1 MASAFKSVFLGMEIV
16 LLLIGLAAGALLGF
30 LAARLSHKSQ
40 PSADAALQMEKTRL
54 EERIHLL
61 GTEREKLEQV
71 WNDQLKKIEADLID
85 ERKRSFELQARVSQL
100 DEANRNLEEKIK
112 NDKTELE
119 QIQQKFKAEFE
130 VLANKILE
138 DKSSR
143 FAEQNK
149 TNLDIILNPLRE
161 KISSFEKQVQET
173 YDKELRDKLSLQ
185 SEIKRLVE
193 LNQQVSE
200 QANNLAH
207 ALKGD
212 TKTQGNWGELV
223 LEKVLERSGLKKDI
237 EYRTQ
242 VSGTYEDGGRVQPD
256 VVVFLPDEK
265 HIIIDSKVS
274 LVAYERMVNAETEE
288 ERQKSA
294 RAHVDSVKQHIKQ
307 LGEKDYTQ
315 ITQLHTPDFVLM
327 FMPIEAAFSAAIQ
340 QDPELFNIAWDKK
353 IVLVSPTTLLATL
366 RTIAS
371 IWKQERQVQNAL
383 EIAKSAGDM
392 YDKLVGFSEDMIE
405 VGKSMDKSKK
415 VYEEAMN
422 KLSTGKGNLIRRAE
436 HLRELGAKTEKRLNQ
451 ALINKSTNQL
461 EE

>member
-1 MASAFKSVFLGMEIV
+1 MEIV
-16 LLLIGLAAGALLGF
+16 VLLIGLAVGALLGY

-40 PSADAALQMEKTRL
+40 PSDDAVLKMEKLRL
-54 EERIHLL
+54 QERIHFM
-61 GTEREKLEQV
+61 ESEHQKMQKIWDE
-71 WNDQLKKIEADLID
+71 QLKKRDEDLQE
-85 ERKRSFELQARVSQL
+85 ERKRAFQLQARLSQL
-100 DEANRNLEEKIK
+100 EEANRNLEEKIK
-112 NDKTELE
+112 NDKTELD

-149 TNLDIILNPLRE
+149 LNLDNILNPLRE

-173 YDKELRDKLSLQ
+173 YDKELRDKLNLQ

-223 LEKVLERSGLKKDI
+223 LEKVLERSGLKKYI

-256 VVVFLPDEK
+256 VVVFLPDDK

-274 LVAYERMVNAETEE
+274 LVAYERMVNAESEE
-288 ERQKSA
+288 ERQKFA
-294 RAHVDSVKQHIKQ
+294 KAHVDSVKHHIKQ

-340 QDPELFNIAWDKK
+340 QEPELFNIAWEKK

-383 EIAKSAGDM
+383 KIAKSAGAM
-392 YDKLVGFSEDMIE
+392 YDKFVGFTEDMLE
-405 VGKSMDKSKK
+405 VGKALDKSKK

-422 KLSTGKGNLIRRAE
+422 KLSTGKGNLVHKAE
-436 HLRELGAKTEKRLNQ
+436 QLRELGAKTEKRLHQ
-451 ALINKSTNQL
+451 GLINKASNQL

>member
-1 MASAFKSVFLGMEIV
+1 MEIV
-16 LLLIGLAAGALLGF
+16 FLLIGLAAGAILGF
-30 LAARLSHKSQ
+30 LAARLSHQSKTT
-40 PSADAALQMEKTRL
+40 ADTALQLEKARL
-54 EERIHLL
+54 EERIHFMESEHQNL
-61 GTEREKLEQV
+61 KKI
-71 WNDQLKKIEADLID
+71 WDDQLKKRDEDLQE
-85 ERKRSFELQARVSQL
+85 ERKRAFQMQAQLSQL
-100 DEANRNLEEKIK
+100 EEANRNLEQKIK
-112 NDKTELE
+112 NDKAELE

-138 DKSSR
+138 DKTQR
-143 FAEQNK
+143 FVEQNK
-149 TNLDIILNPLRE
+149 SNLDIILNPLRE

-173 YDKELRDKLSLQ
+173 YDKELRDKLNLQ

-223 LEKVLERSGLKKDI
+223 LEKVLERSGLKKDV

-256 VVVFLPDEK
+256 VVVFLPDDK

-274 LVAYERMVNAETEE
+274 LVAYERMVNAESEE
-288 ERQKSA
+288 ERQKFA
-294 RAHVDSVKQHIKQ
+294 KAHVDSVKHHIKQ

-327 FMPIEAAFSAAIQ
+327 FMPIEAAFSVAIQ
-340 QDPELFNIAWDKK
+340 QEPELFNIAWDKK

-383 EIAKSAGDM
+383 DIAKSAGDM
-392 YDKLVGFSEDMIE
+392 YDKFVGFTEDMIE
-405 VGKSMDKSKK
+405 VGKALDKSKK
-415 VYEEAMN
+415 AYEDAMN
-422 KLSTGKGNLIRRAE
+422 KLSTGKGNLVRRAE
-436 HLRELGAKTEKRLNQ
+436 HLRELGAKTEKRLHQ
-451 ALINKSTNQL
+451 GLLNKASNHL

>member
-1 MASAFKSVFLGMEIV
+1 MEI
-16 LLLIGLAAGALLGF
+16 LLLFIGLAAGAIIGY
-30 LAARLSHKSQ
+30 LAARLVQKNQNTS
-40 PSADAALQMEKTRL
+40 DASLQMEKTRL
-54 EERIHLL
+54 EERIHWM
-61 GTEREKLEQV
+61 ELEHQKMQNI
-71 WNDQLKKIEADLID
+71 WDDQLKKRDDDLLQ
-85 ERKRSFELQARVSQL
+85 ERKKLFEMQAQL
-100 DEANRNLEEKIK
+100 SKLEEANRNLEEKIR
-112 NDKTELE
+112 NDKAELE
-119 QIQQKFKAEFE
+119 QLQQKFKTEFE

-138 DKSSR
+138 DKSNR

-149 TNLDIILNPLRE
+149 ANLDIIINPLRE

-173 YDKELRDKLSLQ
+173 YDKELRDKLNLQ
-185 SEIKRLVE
+185 NEIKRLIE

-242 VSGTYEDGGRVQPD
+242 VSGTYEEGGRVQPD
-256 VVVFLPDEK
+256 VVVFLPDDK

-274 LVAYERMVNAETEE
+274 LVAYERMVNAESEE
-288 ERQKSA
+288 ERQKFA
-294 RAHVDSVKQHIKQ
+294 RAHVDSVKNHIKQ

-327 FMPIEAAFSAAIQ
+327 FMPIEAAFSAAMQ

-366 RTIAS
+366 RTVAS
-371 IWKQERQVQNAL
+371 MWKQERQVQNAL

-392 YDKLVGFSEDMIE
+392 VDKLVGFTEDMIE
-405 VGKSMDKSKK
+405 VGNFMDKSKK
-415 VYEEAMN
+415 RYEDAMN

-436 HLRELGAKTEKRLNQ
+436 YLRELGAKAEKRFNQ
-451 ALINKSTNQL
+451 ALINKSNEQL
-461 EE
+461 ED

>member
-1 MASAFKSVFLGMEIV
+1 MEIV
-16 LLLIGLAAGALLGF
+16 LLLIGLAVGVLVGF
-30 LAARLSHKSQ
+30 LVARLLHKSQ
-40 PSADAALQMEKTRL
+40 PSDDAVLKMEKLRL
-54 EERIHLL
+54 EERIHFM
-61 GTEREKLEQV
+61 ESEHQKMQKIWDE
-71 WNDQLKKIEADLID
+71 QLKKRDEDLQE
-85 ERKRSFELQARVSQL
+85 ERKRAFQLQARLSQL
-100 DEANRNLEEKIK
+100 EEANRNLEDKMK
-112 NDKTELE
+112 NDKLELE

-138 DKSSR
+138 EKSQR
-143 FAEQNK
+143 FVEQNK
-149 TNLDIILNPLRE
+149 SNLEIILNPLRE
-161 KISSFEKQVQET
+161 KISTFEKQVQET
-173 YDKELRDKLSLQ
+173 YDKELRDKLNLQ
-185 SEIKRLVE
+185 NEIKRLVE

-223 LEKVLERSGLKKDI
+223 LEKVLERSGLKKDV

-256 VVVFLPDEK
+256 VVVFLPDDK

-274 LVAYERMVNAETEE
+274 LVAYERMINAESEE
-288 ERQKSA
+288 ERQKFA
-294 RAHVDSVKQHIKQ
+294 RAHVDSVKHHIKQ

-340 QDPELFNIAWDKK
+340 QEPELFNIAWEKK

-371 IWKQERQVQNAL
+371 MWKQELQVQNAL
-383 EIAKSAGDM
+383 AIAKSAGDM
-392 YDKLVGFSEDMIE
+392 YDKLVGFTEDMIE

-436 HLRELGAKTEKRLNQ
+436 QLRELGAKTEKRLNQ

>member
-1 MASAFKSVFLGMEIV
+1 MEIL
-16 LLLIGLAAGALLGF
+16 LLLIGLAAGTLVGF
-30 LAARLSHKSQ
+30 LAARLLQKNQTS
-40 PSADAALQMEKTRL
+40 PDASLQVEKTRL
-54 EERIHLL
+54 EDRIHFM
-61 GTEREKLEQV
+61 ELEHQKMQKI
-71 WNDQLKKIEADLID
+71 WDEQLKKRDDDLLH
-85 ERKRSFELQARVSQL
+85 ERKKTFEMQAQL
-100 DEANRNLEEKIK
+100 SKLEEANRNLEEKIK
-112 NDKTELE
+112 NDKAELE
-119 QIQQKFKAEFE
+119 QLQQKFKAEFE

-138 DKSSR
+138 DKSKR
-143 FAEQNK
+143 FVEQNK
-149 TNLDIILNPLRE
+149 SNLDIILNPLRE

-173 YDKELRDKLSLQ
+173 YDKELRDKLNLQ
-185 SEIKRLVE
+185 NEIKRLLE

-242 VSGTYEDGGRVQPD
+242 VSGIHEEGGRVQPD
-256 VVVFLPDEK
+256 VVVFLPDDK

-274 LVAYERMVNAETEE
+274 LVDYERMVNAESEE
-288 ERQKSA
+288 ERQKFA

-307 LGEKDYTQ
+307 LGEKDYTK

-340 QDPELFNIAWDKK
+340 HEPELFNMAWDKK
-353 IVLVSPTTLLATL
+353 IVIVSPTTLLATL

-383 EIAKSAGDM
+383 EIARAAGRMYEKLDGFVKDM
-392 YDKLVGFSEDMIE
+392 KDIEASIDKAKKAYDS
-405 VGKSMDKSKK
+405 
-415 VYEEAMN
+415 AMN
-422 KLSTGKGNLIRRAE
+422 KLSTGKGNLIRQAE
-436 HLRELGAKTEKRLNQ
+436 QLRELGAKTEKRLSQ
-451 ALINKSTNQL
+451 ELVNKST
-461 EE
+461 EEFEE